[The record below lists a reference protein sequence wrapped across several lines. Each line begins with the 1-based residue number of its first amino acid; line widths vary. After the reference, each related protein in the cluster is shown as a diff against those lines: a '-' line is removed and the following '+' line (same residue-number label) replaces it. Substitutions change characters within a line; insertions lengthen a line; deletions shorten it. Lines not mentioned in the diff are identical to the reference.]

1 MKDVSS
7 RLLKSASCCGAVL
20 VLLTGLWAIIGSPA
34 AHAQEAPRA
43 ARAQVDTQVLKIGA
57 PLTYQLS
64 VRAKAGTAIQWPSFQ
79 DSLGAFEVLEQT
91 AVDTASINETVRQ
104 YQQTLTLTSF
114 EPGRKAV
121 PAVRVPYKNRNEPDA
136 TLRTDSFEVVVE
148 TVQVDSARQIQPI
161 KGLLEVPLTFRELL
175 PYILGGVGILALGGL
190 GYWLYRRWKRR
201 QAQPTDTAEK
211 LQLPHEK
218 ALANLEALEAQQLWQ
233 QGYIKEYHDQLTD
246 IVRDYLE
253 RILEIRAMELTTSE
267 IMEALANKPLS
278 SEQQRQLRELFTMAD
293 MAKFAKAQPSSDENQ
308 RALSVAYQ
316 FIRESSGPKASA
328 DDSVTQ
334 ESNKT

>member
-1 MKDVSS
+1 MRDVIS
-7 RLLKSASCCGAVL
+7 RLLKSASWYASVL
-20 VLLTGLWAIIGSPA
+20 VLITGLWTVTGLSGVQ
-34 AHAQEAPRA
+34 AQEKAHT
-43 ARAQVDTQVLKIGA
+43 AQAQIDTQVLKIGA

-64 VRAKAGTAIQWPSFQ
+64 VRAKTGTTIQWPAFA
-79 DSLGAFEVLEQT
+79 DSLGAFEVLAQKPVDTT
-91 AVDTASINETVRQ
+91 AVNENVFQ

-114 EPGRKAV
+114 KPGRKAV
-121 PAVRVPYKNRNEPDA
+121 PAVQVPYKRQDQPEG

-148 TVQVDSARQIQPI
+148 AVQVDSARGIQPI

-175 PYILGGVGILALGGL
+175 PYILGGAGVLVLAGL

-201 QAQPTDTAEK
+201 KAQPADTAES

-218 ALANLEALEAQQLWQ
+218 ALANLQALEEQQLWQ

-253 RILEIRAMELTTSE
+253 RILEIQAMELTTSE

-278 SEQQRQLRELFTMAD
+278 AEQQRQLQELFTMAD
-293 MAKFAKAQPSSDENQ
+293 MAKFARAQPSSEENQ

-316 FIRESSGPKASA
+316 FIHESSSVRNSA
-328 DDSVTQ
+328 AH
-334 ESNKT
+334 ESDTT